1 MRAEDWTMLAA
12 LVAGGMSAA
21 LVAGGFALGAHL
33 RKKEAAE
40 QRKVD
45 AACAEKWARQAR
57 ETSAHAKAQAR
68 AQATEKD
75 LGEDGAATAD
85 TTERD
90 VTPRDASAEK
100 DKRTTETSATASA
113 EAHATTSGTPATA
126 AGELAL
132 AASAVPFVA
141 NETMPSRVSPVP
153 SRASHHA
160 RATQDD
166 SPAETALARR
176 PSGEVAPA
184 PELLDMDE
192 LAHTLLHADDAIAEL
207 KHLVGNIRTK
217 EAHIA
222 DGEGTAPDA
231 VSSYLARSLDEAGLF
246 AADADLPGVTV
257 IRPSRSKTFYLRVDE
272 AQVAWPDMVRVLAI
286 EGALNRAL
294 FAWEHLSAEAEDA
307 EAALDAQALAL
318 KAPEDGQADG
328 TDSSASPADT
338 TDTAIPTEPA
348 ITTDTAIPTEPEAL
362 AGTPDDAGA
371 ALSTGTP
378 TIEDCYR
385 FNQALVSSIAAQV
398 GTDPIPHANMS
409 DVMGEWGVRQSIS
422 AGIETFRLPLR
433 LVASFRVNLM
443 GGDAAIVTK
452 FVPAGA
458 QPASVWS
465 EELGRIVPASHQMRE
480 MEATSYALRCVLLL
494 ASHAFRCSRRLCH
507 VFVAVVLDT
516 PTRHACLL
524 TGDVARRA
532 LRELDLARSF
542 DAVDTCRQ
550 LGLTFKLRDGAL
562 TEVEQG
568 FSLDDERFCPSTRYA
583 TVDLSSRL
591 LPRFEANLLGA
602 TRVSDLAINE
612 NAHRSEVA
620 RELFRELTP
629 STEKNVREILGL
641 TSRDSDPSVVDAG
654 RRTARA
660 LIDGS
665 LSDDDAY
672 GMEDEFVDGDEL
684 TRACQRA
691 SQLLER
697 NRAHEA
703 VGVLTDALAPIDAL
717 DTYTD
722 TDTVVWREFTSY
734 VARTLYNRLLAKP
747 GVTVRLVPDA
757 YFGAQLLM
765 ATALMLDGKTEA
777 ALGFARRAQDLNPL
791 DMSGTLRATR
801 CLEIL
806 GRQDEAARELRHYL
820 AYAFDPQGIGTCY
833 YRLAFMEWH
842 LGNLDV
848 ADACYQKAV
857 VSRASCSGA
866 AMLELQTMRAM
877 TATKGVEPK
886 QVEKVLEEADVPLA
900 PTEKVVG
907 VLVEAAQAATDAEVF
922 PVARS
927 FATLLGALSGD
938 DVMHGVVNSLEREPD
953 R

>member
-57 ETSAHAKAQAR
+57 ETSAHAKARAR

-75 LGEDGAATAD
+75 SGKDGTATAG

-100 DKRTTETSATASA
+100 DKRTAETSAASTASV
-113 EAHATTSGTPATA
+113 EGHATTSGTPATA

-132 AASAVPFVA
+132 AASAAALVADETVP
-141 NETMPSRVSPVP
+141 TRVS
-153 SRASHHA
+153 HHTS
-160 RATQDD
+160 ATQDD

-217 EAHIA
+217 EAHAA

-231 VSSYLARSLDEAGLF
+231 VSSYLARGLDEAGLF
-246 AADADLPGVTV
+246 AADADLPDVTV

-318 KAPEDGQADG
+318 KAPEDEQADD
-328 TDSSASPADT
+328 TDSAAIPAGT
-338 TDTAIPTEPA
+338 ADTAIPAET
-348 ITTDTAIPTEPEAL
+348 EAL
-362 AGTPDDAGA
+362 ASTPDDAGDTPSA
-371 ALSTGTP
+371 GTP

-398 GTDPIPHANMS
+398 GTDPIPHASMS

-433 LVASFRVNLM
+433 LVVNFRVNLM

-480 MEATSYALRCVLLL
+480 MEATNYALRCVLLL

-507 VFVAVVLDT
+507 VSVAVVLDT

-684 TRACQRA
+684 TRSCQRA

-747 GVTVRLVPDA
+747 GVTVRLVPNA

-857 VSRASCSGA
+857 VSQASCSGA

>member
-75 LGEDGAATAD
+75 LGEDGAATAG

-100 DKRTTETSATASA
+100 DKRTAETSAASTASV
-113 EAHATTSGTPATA
+113 EGHATTSGTPATA

-132 AASAVPFVA
+132 AASAAALVADETVP
-141 NETMPSRVSPVP
+141 TRVS
-153 SRASHHA
+153 HHTS
-160 RATQDD
+160 ATQDD

-217 EAHIA
+217 EAHAA

-231 VSSYLARSLDEAGLF
+231 VSSYLARGLDEAGLF
-246 AADADLPGVTV
+246 AADADLPDVTV

-318 KAPEDGQADG
+318 KAPEDEQADD
-328 TDSSASPADT
+328 TDSAAIPAGT
-338 TDTAIPTEPA
+338 ADTAIPAET
-348 ITTDTAIPTEPEAL
+348 EAL
-362 AGTPDDAGA
+362 ASTPDDAGDTPSA
-371 ALSTGTP
+371 GTP

-398 GTDPIPHANMS
+398 GTDPIPHASMS

-433 LVASFRVNLM
+433 LVVNFRVNLM

-480 MEATSYALRCVLLL
+480 MEATNYALRCVLLL

-507 VFVAVVLDT
+507 VSVAVVLDT

-684 TRACQRA
+684 TRSCQRA

-765 ATALMLDGKTEA
+765 ATTLMLDGKTEA

-857 VSRASCSGA
+857 VSQASCSGA

-877 TATKGVEPK
+877 TATKGVDPK
-886 QVEKVLEEADVPLA
+886 QVEEVLEEADVPLA

-938 DVMHGVVNSLEREPD
+938 DVMRGVVNSLEREPD

>member
-57 ETSAHAKAQAR
+57 ETSARAKAQAR

-75 LGEDGAATAD
+75 SGKDG
-85 TTERD
+85 
-90 VTPRDASAEK
+90 
-100 DKRTTETSATASA
+100 
-113 EAHATTSGTPATA
+113 TA
-126 AGELAL
+126 AGGLAL
-132 AASAVPFVA
+132 AASAAPLA
-141 NETMPSRVSPVP
+141 ADETVP
-153 SRASHHA
+153 SRAPHHA
-160 RATQDD
+160 TATQDD
-166 SPAETALARR
+166 SPAETALTRR
-176 PSGEVAPA
+176 PSEEVAPA

-217 EAHIA
+217 EAHAA

-231 VSSYLARSLDEAGLF
+231 VSSYLARGLDEAGLF
-246 AADADLPGVTV
+246 AADADLPDVTV

-272 AQVAWPDMVRVLAI
+272 AQAAWPDMVRILAI
-286 EGALNRAL
+286 EGALNRTL

-328 TDSSASPADT
+328 TDSSASPAD
-338 TDTAIPTEPA
+338 
-348 ITTDTAIPTEPEAL
+348 TTDTAIPTEPEAL

-398 GTDPIPHANMS
+398 GTDPIPHASMS

-433 LVASFRVNLM
+433 LVANFRVNLM

-507 VFVAVVLDT
+507 AFVAVVLDT
-516 PTRHACLL
+516 PTCHACLL
-524 TGDVARRA
+524 TGDVAREA

-542 DAVDTCRQ
+542 DAVAACRQ
-550 LGLTFKLRDGAL
+550 LGLTFKLQDGAL

-612 NAHRSEVA
+612 NARRSEVA

-697 NRAHEA
+697 NRTHEA
-703 VGVLTDALAPIDAL
+703 VVVLTDALAPIDAL

-747 GVTVRLVPDA
+747 GVTARLVPDA

-877 TATKGVEPK
+877 TATKGVDPK
-886 QVEKVLEEADVPLA
+886 QVEEVLEEADVPLA

-938 DVMHGVVNSLEREPD
+938 DVMHGVANSLEREPD

>member
-57 ETSAHAKAQAR
+57 ETSARAKAQAR

-75 LGEDGAATAD
+75 SGKDG
-85 TTERD
+85 
-90 VTPRDASAEK
+90 
-100 DKRTTETSATASA
+100 
-113 EAHATTSGTPATA
+113 TA

-132 AASAVPFVA
+132 AASAAALVADETVP
-141 NETMPSRVSPVP
+141 TRVS
-153 SRASHHA
+153 HHTS
-160 RATQDD
+160 ATQDD

-217 EAHIA
+217 EAHAA

-231 VSSYLARSLDEAGLF
+231 VSSYLARGLDEAGLF
-246 AADADLPGVTV
+246 AADADLPDVTV

-328 TDSSASPADT
+328 TDSAASPADT
-338 TDTAIPTEPA
+338 A
-348 ITTDTAIPTEPEAL
+348 DTAIPTEPEAL
-362 AGTPDDAGA
+362 AGTPDDAGV

-398 GTDPIPHANMS
+398 GTDPIPHASMS

-433 LVASFRVNLM
+433 LVANFRVNLM

-524 TGDVARRA
+524 TGDVVREA

-542 DAVDTCRQ
+542 DAVAACRQ
-550 LGLTFKLRDGAL
+550 LGLTFKLQDGAL

-684 TRACQRA
+684 TRSCQRA

-820 AYAFDPQGIGTCY
+820 VYAFDPQGIGTCY

-857 VSRASCSGA
+857 VSQASCSGA

>member
-1 MRAEDWTMLAA
+1 MRAGDWTMLAA

-75 LGEDGAATAD
+75 LGEDGAATAG

-100 DKRTTETSATASA
+100 DKRTAETSAASTASV
-113 EAHATTSGTPATA
+113 EGHATTSGAPATA
-126 AGELAL
+126 AGELAP
-132 AASAVPFVA
+132 AASAAPLVA
-141 NETMPSRVSPVP
+141 DETVPSRVSPVP
-153 SRASHHA
+153 SRASHHTS
-160 RATQDD
+160 ATQDD

-176 PSGEVAPA
+176 PSEEVALA

-217 EAHIA
+217 EAHVA

-231 VSSYLARSLDEAGLF
+231 VSSYLARGLDEAGLF
-246 AADADLPGVTV
+246 AADADLPDVTV

-294 FAWEHLSAEAEDA
+294 FAWEHLSTEAEDA
-307 EAALDAQALAL
+307 GAALDAQALAL

-328 TDSSASPADT
+328 TGSAASPAD
-338 TDTAIPTEPA
+338 
-348 ITTDTAIPTEPEAL
+348 TTDTAIPTEPEAL
-362 AGTPDDAGA
+362 AGTPDDAGDA
-371 ALSTGTP
+371 PFTGTP

-385 FNQALVSSIAAQV
+385 FNQALISSIAAQV
-398 GTDPIPHANMS
+398 GTDPIPHASMG
-409 DVMGEWGVRQSIS
+409 DIMGEWGVRQSIS

-433 LVASFRVNLM
+433 LVANFRVNLM

-480 MEATSYALRCVLLL
+480 MEATSYALRCILLL

-524 TGDVARRA
+524 TGDVAREA

-542 DAVDTCRQ
+542 DAVAACRQ
-550 LGLTFKLRDGAL
+550 LGLTFKLQDGAL

-697 NRAHEA
+697 KRAHEA

-777 ALGFARRAQDLNPL
+777 ALSFARRAQDLNPL

>member
-33 RKKEAAE
+33 RKKEVAE

-45 AACAEKWARQAR
+45 AACAEKWARQAS
-57 ETSAHAKAQAR
+57 ETSARAKAQAR

-75 LGEDGAATAD
+75 SGKDG
-85 TTERD
+85 
-90 VTPRDASAEK
+90 
-100 DKRTTETSATASA
+100 
-113 EAHATTSGTPATA
+113 TA

-132 AASAVPFVA
+132 AASAAPLA
-141 NETMPSRVSPVP
+141 ADETVP
-153 SRASHHA
+153 SRASHHTS
-160 RATQDD
+160 ATQDD
-166 SPAETALARR
+166 SPAETALTRR
-176 PSGEVAPA
+176 PSEEVAPA

-217 EAHIA
+217 EAHAA
-222 DGEGTAPDA
+222 DGEGAAPDA
-231 VSSYLARSLDEAGLF
+231 VSSYLARGLDEAGLF
-246 AADADLPGVTV
+246 AADADLPDVTV

-272 AQVAWPDMVRVLAI
+272 AQAAWPDMVRVLAI

-307 EAALDAQALAL
+307 EAALDAQTLAL
-318 KAPEDGQADG
+318 EAPEDEQADD
-328 TDSSASPADT
+328 TDSAAIPAGT
-338 TDTAIPTEPA
+338 ADTAIPAET
-348 ITTDTAIPTEPEAL
+348 EAL
-362 AGTPDDAGA
+362 ASTPDDAGDTPSA
-371 ALSTGTP
+371 GTP

-398 GTDPIPHANMS
+398 GTDPIPHASMS

-433 LVASFRVNLM
+433 LVANFRVNLM

-452 FVPAGA
+452 LVPAGA

-507 VFVAVVLDT
+507 AFVAVVLDT

-524 TGDVARRA
+524 TGDVAREA

-542 DAVDTCRQ
+542 DAVATCRQ
-550 LGLTFKLRDGAL
+550 LGLTFKLQDGAL

-697 NRAHEA
+697 NRTHEA
-703 VGVLTDALAPIDAL
+703 VVVLTDALAPIDAL

-747 GVTVRLVPDA
+747 GVTARLVPDA

-820 AYAFDPQGIGTCY
+820 AFAFDPQGIGTCY

-877 TATKGVEPK
+877 TATKGVDPK
-886 QVEKVLEEADVPLA
+886 QVEEVLVEADVPLA

-938 DVMHGVVNSLEREPD
+938 DVMHGVANSLEREPD

>member
-21 LVAGGFALGAHL
+21 LVAGGFALGVHL

-45 AACAEKWARQAR
+45 AACAEKWVRQAR

-75 LGEDGAATAD
+75 LGEDDAATAG

-100 DKRTTETSATASA
+100 DKRAAETSAASTASV
-113 EAHATTSGTPATA
+113 EGHATTSGAPATA
-126 AGELAL
+126 AVELAL
-132 AASAVPFVA
+132 AASAAALVADETVP
-141 NETMPSRVSPVP
+141 TRVSPVP
-153 SRASHHA
+153 TRVSHHTS
-160 RATQDD
+160 ATQDD

-176 PSGEVAPA
+176 PSEEVAPA

-217 EAHIA
+217 EAHAA

-231 VSSYLARSLDEAGLF
+231 VSSYLARGLDEAGLF
-246 AADADLPGVTV
+246 AADADLPDVTV

-294 FAWEHLSAEAEDA
+294 FAWEHLSTEAEDA
-307 EAALDAQALAL
+307 GAALDAQALAL

-328 TDSSASPADT
+328 TGSAASPAD
-338 TDTAIPTEPA
+338 
-348 ITTDTAIPTEPEAL
+348 TTDTAIPTEPEAL
-362 AGTPDDAGA
+362 AGTPDDAGDA
-371 ALSTGTP
+371 PFTGTP

-385 FNQALVSSIAAQV
+385 FNQALISSIAAQV
-398 GTDPIPHANMS
+398 GTDPIPHASMG
-409 DVMGEWGVRQSIS
+409 DIMGEWGVRQSIS

-433 LVASFRVNLM
+433 LVANFRVNLM

-480 MEATSYALRCVLLL
+480 MEATSYALRCILLL

-524 TGDVARRA
+524 TGDVAREA

-542 DAVDTCRQ
+542 DAVAACRQ
-550 LGLTFKLRDGAL
+550 LGLTFKLQDGAL

-777 ALGFARRAQDLNPL
+777 ALSFARRAQDLNPL

>member
-75 LGEDGAATAD
+75 LGEDGAATAG

-100 DKRTTETSATASA
+100 DKRTAETSAASTASV
-113 EAHATTSGTPATA
+113 EGHATTSGAPATA
-126 AGELAL
+126 AVELAL
-132 AASAVPFVA
+132 AASAAALVA
-141 NETMPSRVSPVP
+141 DETMPTRVS
-153 SRASHHA
+153 HHTS
-160 RATQDD
+160 ATQDD

-217 EAHIA
+217 EAHAA

-231 VSSYLARSLDEAGLF
+231 VSSYLARGLDEAGLF
-246 AADADLPGVTV
+246 AADADLPDVTV

-338 TDTAIPTEPA
+338 ADTA

-362 AGTPDDAGA
+362 AGTPDDAGV

-398 GTDPIPHANMS
+398 GTDPIPHASMS

-433 LVASFRVNLM
+433 LVANFRVNLM

-524 TGDVARRA
+524 TGDVVREA

-542 DAVDTCRQ
+542 DAVAACRQ
-550 LGLTFKLRDGAL
+550 LGLTFKLQDGAL

-568 FSLDDERFCPSTRYA
+568 FSLDDERFCPSTRFA

-697 NRAHEA
+697 NSAHEA

-734 VARTLYNRLLAKP
+734 VARTLFNRLLAKP
-747 GVTVRLVPDA
+747 GVTVRLVPNA

-857 VSRASCSGA
+857 VSQASCSGA

-938 DVMHGVVNSLEREPD
+938 DVMRGVVNSLEREPD

>member
-57 ETSAHAKAQAR
+57 ETSARAKAQAR

-75 LGEDGAATAD
+75 SGKDG
-85 TTERD
+85 
-90 VTPRDASAEK
+90 
-100 DKRTTETSATASA
+100 
-113 EAHATTSGTPATA
+113 TA

-132 AASAVPFVA
+132 AASAAPFVA
-141 NETMPSRVSPVP
+141 NETMPSRVS
-153 SRASHHA
+153 HHTS
-160 RATQDD
+160 ATQDD

-192 LAHTLLHADDAIAEL
+192 LAHTLLHAADAIAEL

-217 EAHIA
+217 EAHA
-222 DGEGTAPDA
+222 TDGEGTAADA
-231 VSSYLARSLDEAGLF
+231 VSSYLARGLDEAGLF
-246 AADADLPGVTV
+246 AADADLPDVTV

-286 EGALNRAL
+286 EGALNRTL

-307 EAALDAQALAL
+307 EATLDAQALAL
-318 KAPEDGQADG
+318 KAPEDEQADD
-328 TDSSASPADT
+328 TDSAAIPAGT
-338 TDTAIPTEPA
+338 ADTAIPAET
-348 ITTDTAIPTEPEAL
+348 EAL
-362 AGTPDDAGA
+362 ASTPDDAGDTPSA
-371 ALSTGTP
+371 GTP

-398 GTDPIPHANMS
+398 GTDPIPHASMS

-433 LVASFRVNLM
+433 LVVNFRVNLM

-507 VFVAVVLDT
+507 VSVAVVLDT

-684 TRACQRA
+684 TRSCQRA

-820 AYAFDPQGIGTCY
+820 VYAFDPQGIGTCY

-877 TATKGVEPK
+877 TVTKGVEPK

>member
-1 MRAEDWTMLAA
+1 MRAEDWMMLAA

-75 LGEDGAATAD
+75 SGEDGAATAG

-100 DKRTTETSATASA
+100 DKRTAETSAASTASV
-113 EAHATTSGTPATA
+113 EGHATTSGAPATA
-126 AGELAL
+126 AVELAL
-132 AASAVPFVA
+132 AASAAALVA
-141 NETMPSRVSPVP
+141 DETMPTRVS
-153 SRASHHA
+153 HHTS
-160 RATQDD
+160 ATQDD

-217 EAHIA
+217 EAHAA

-231 VSSYLARSLDEAGLF
+231 VSSYLARGLDEAGLF
-246 AADADLPGVTV
+246 AADADLPDVTV

-338 TDTAIPTEPA
+338 ADTA

-362 AGTPDDAGA
+362 AGTPDDAGV

-398 GTDPIPHANMS
+398 GTDPIPHASMS

-433 LVASFRVNLM
+433 LVANFRVNLM

-524 TGDVARRA
+524 TGDVVREA

-542 DAVDTCRQ
+542 DAVAACRQ
-550 LGLTFKLRDGAL
+550 LGLTFKLQDGAL

-568 FSLDDERFCPSTRYA
+568 FSLDDERFCPSTRFA

-697 NRAHEA
+697 NSAHEA

-734 VARTLYNRLLAKP
+734 VARTLFNRLLAKP
-747 GVTVRLVPDA
+747 GVTVRLVPNA

-857 VSRASCSGA
+857 VSQASCSGA

-886 QVEKVLEEADVPLA
+886 QVEKVLEEADMPLA

-938 DVMHGVVNSLEREPD
+938 DVMRGVVNSLEREPD

>member
-57 ETSAHAKAQAR
+57 ETSAHAKARAR

-75 LGEDGAATAD
+75 LGEDGAATAG

-100 DKRTTETSATASA
+100 DKRAAETSAASTASV
-113 EAHATTSGTPATA
+113 EGHATTSGAPATA
-126 AGELAL
+126 AVELAL
-132 AASAVPFVA
+132 AASAAALVADETVP
-141 NETMPSRVSPVP
+141 TRVSRHT
-153 SRASHHA
+153 S
-160 RATQDD
+160 ATQDD

-184 PELLDMDE
+184 PKLLDMDE

-217 EAHIA
+217 EAHAA

-231 VSSYLARSLDEAGLF
+231 VSSYLARGLDEAGLF
-246 AADADLPGVTV
+246 AADADLPDVTV

-286 EGALNRAL
+286 EGALNRTL
-294 FAWEHLSAEAEDA
+294 FAWEHLSAEAENA

-318 KAPEDGQADG
+318 KAPQDGQADG
-328 TDSSASPADT
+328 TDSATSPVGTA
-338 TDTAIPTEPA
+338 DTAIPAET
-348 ITTDTAIPTEPEAL
+348 EAL

-398 GTDPIPHANMS
+398 GTDPIPHASMS

-507 VFVAVVLDT
+507 VSVAVVLDT

-777 ALGFARRAQDLNPL
+777 ALSFARRAQDLNPL

>member
-57 ETSAHAKAQAR
+57 ETSAHAKARAR

-75 LGEDGAATAD
+75 LDEDGAATAG

-100 DKRTTETSATASA
+100 DKRTAETSAASTASV
-113 EAHATTSGTPATA
+113 EGHATTSSAPATA
-126 AGELAL
+126 AVELAL
-132 AASAVPFVA
+132 AASAAALVADETVP
-141 NETMPSRVSPVP
+141 TRVS
-153 SRASHHA
+153 HHTS
-160 RATQDD
+160 ATQDD

-207 KHLVGNIRTK
+207 KHLVSNIRTK
-217 EAHIA
+217 EAHAA

-231 VSSYLARSLDEAGLF
+231 VSSYLARGLDEAGLF
-246 AADADLPGVTV
+246 AADADLPDVTV

-338 TDTAIPTEPA
+338 TDTAIPTEP
-348 ITTDTAIPTEPEAL
+348 EAL

-378 TIEDCYR
+378 TIEDCHR

-398 GTDPIPHANMS
+398 GTDPIPHASMS

-524 TGDVARRA
+524 TGDVAREA

-542 DAVDTCRQ
+542 DAVAACRQ
-550 LGLTFKLRDGAL
+550 LGLTFKLQDGAL

-691 SQLLER
+691 SQLLEH

-877 TATKGVEPK
+877 TATKGMEPK
-886 QVEKVLEEADVPLA
+886 QVEEVLEEADVPLA

>member
-57 ETSAHAKAQAR
+57 ETSARAKAQAR

-75 LGEDGAATAD
+75 SGKDG
-85 TTERD
+85 
-90 VTPRDASAEK
+90 
-100 DKRTTETSATASA
+100 
-113 EAHATTSGTPATA
+113 TA
-126 AGELAL
+126 AGGLAL
-132 AASAVPFVA
+132 AASAAPLA
-141 NETMPSRVSPVP
+141 ADETVP
-153 SRASHHA
+153 SRAPHHA
-160 RATQDD
+160 TATQDD
-166 SPAETALARR
+166 SPAETALTRR
-176 PSGEVAPA
+176 PSEEVAPA

-217 EAHIA
+217 EAHAA
-222 DGEGTAPDA
+222 DGEGAAPDA
-231 VSSYLARSLDEAGLF
+231 VSSYLARGLDEAGLF
-246 AADADLPGVTV
+246 AADADLPDVTV

-272 AQVAWPDMVRVLAI
+272 AQAAWPDMVRVLAI

-318 KAPEDGQADG
+318 EAPEDEQADD
-328 TDSSASPADT
+328 TDSAAIPAGT
-338 TDTAIPTEPA
+338 ADTAIPAET
-348 ITTDTAIPTEPEAL
+348 EAL
-362 AGTPDDAGA
+362 ASTPDDAGD

-398 GTDPIPHANMS
+398 GTDPIPHASMS

-433 LVASFRVNLM
+433 LVANFRVNLM

-452 FVPAGA
+452 LVPAGA

-516 PTRHACLL
+516 PTRHACLF
-524 TGDVARRA
+524 TGDVVREA

-612 NAHRSEVA
+612 NARRSEVA

-697 NRAHEA
+697 NRTHEA
-703 VGVLTDALAPIDAL
+703 VVVLTDALAPIDAL

-747 GVTVRLVPDA
+747 GVTARLVPDA

-820 AYAFDPQGIGTCY
+820 AFAFDPQGIGTCY

-877 TATKGVEPK
+877 TATKGVDPK
-886 QVEKVLEEADVPLA
+886 QVEEVLEEADVPLA

-938 DVMHGVVNSLEREPD
+938 DVMHGVANSLEREPD

>member
-75 LGEDGAATAD
+75 SGEDGAATAG

-100 DKRTTETSATASA
+100 DKRAAETSAASTASV
-113 EAHATTSGTPATA
+113 EGHATTSGAPATA
-126 AGELAL
+126 AVELAL
-132 AASAVPFVA
+132 AASAAALVADETVP
-141 NETMPSRVSPVP
+141 TRVS
-153 SRASHHA
+153 HHTS
-160 RATQDD
+160 ATQDD

-217 EAHIA
+217 EAHAA

-231 VSSYLARSLDEAGLF
+231 VSSYLARGLDEAGLF
-246 AADADLPGVTV
+246 AADADLPDVTV

-338 TDTAIPTEPA
+338 ADTA

-362 AGTPDDAGA
+362 AGTPDDAGV

-398 GTDPIPHANMS
+398 GTDPIPHASMS

-433 LVASFRVNLM
+433 LVANFRVNLM

-524 TGDVARRA
+524 TGDVVREA

-542 DAVDTCRQ
+542 DAVAACRQ
-550 LGLTFKLRDGAL
+550 LGLTFKLQDGAL

-697 NRAHEA
+697 NSAHEA

-734 VARTLYNRLLAKP
+734 VARTLFNRLLAKP
-747 GVTVRLVPDA
+747 GVTVRLVPNA

-857 VSRASCSGA
+857 VSQASCSGA

-886 QVEKVLEEADVPLA
+886 QVEEVLEEADVPLA

>member
-57 ETSAHAKAQAR
+57 ETSARAKAQAR

-75 LGEDGAATAD
+75 SGKDG
-85 TTERD
+85 
-90 VTPRDASAEK
+90 
-100 DKRTTETSATASA
+100 
-113 EAHATTSGTPATA
+113 TA
-126 AGELAL
+126 AVELAL
-132 AASAVPFVA
+132 AASAAALVADETVP
-141 NETMPSRVSPVP
+141 TRVS
-153 SRASHHA
+153 HHTS
-160 RATQDD
+160 ATQDD

-217 EAHIA
+217 EAHAA

-231 VSSYLARSLDEAGLF
+231 VSSYLARGLDEAGLF
-246 AADADLPGVTV
+246 AADADLPDVTV

-338 TDTAIPTEPA
+338 TDAAIPTE
-348 ITTDTAIPTEPEAL
+348 TEAL

-398 GTDPIPHANMS
+398 GTDPIPHASMS

-433 LVASFRVNLM
+433 LVANFRVNLM

-516 PTRHACLL
+516 PTRHACLF
-524 TGDVARRA
+524 TGDVVREA

-542 DAVDTCRQ
+542 DAVAACRQ
-550 LGLTFKLRDGAL
+550 LGLTFKLQDGAL

-612 NAHRSEVA
+612 NARRSEVA

-697 NRAHEA
+697 NRTHEA
-703 VGVLTDALAPIDAL
+703 VVVLTDALAPIDAL

-747 GVTVRLVPDA
+747 GVTARLVPDA

-820 AYAFDPQGIGTCY
+820 AFAFDPQGIGTCY

-877 TATKGVEPK
+877 TATKGVDPK
-886 QVEKVLEEADVPLA
+886 QVEEVLEEADVPLA

-938 DVMHGVVNSLEREPD
+938 DVMHGVANSLEREPD

>member
-57 ETSAHAKAQAR
+57 ETSAHAEAQAR

-75 LGEDGAATAD
+75 LGEDGAATAG

-100 DKRTTETSATASA
+100 DKRTAETSAASTASV
-113 EAHATTSGTPATA
+113 EGHATTSGAPATA
-126 AGELAL
+126 AVELAL
-132 AASAVPFVA
+132 AASAAALVA
-141 NETMPSRVSPVP
+141 DETMPTRVS
-153 SRASHHA
+153 HHTS
-160 RATQDD
+160 ATQDD

-217 EAHIA
+217 EAHAA

-231 VSSYLARSLDEAGLF
+231 VSSYLARGLDEAGLF
-246 AADADLPGVTV
+246 AADADLPDVTV

-338 TDTAIPTEPA
+338 A
-348 ITTDTAIPTEPEAL
+348 DTAIPTEPEAL

-398 GTDPIPHANMS
+398 GTDPIPHASMS

-433 LVASFRVNLM
+433 LVANFRVNLM

-507 VFVAVVLDT
+507 VFVAVVLDM

-524 TGDVARRA
+524 TGDVVREA

-542 DAVDTCRQ
+542 DAVAACRQ
-550 LGLTFKLRDGAL
+550 LGLTFKLQDGAL

-612 NAHRSEVA
+612 NARRSEVA
-620 RELFRELTP
+620 RELFRELTS

-684 TRACQRA
+684 NRACQRA

-697 NRAHEA
+697 NSAHEA

-734 VARTLYNRLLAKP
+734 VARTLFNRLLAKP
-747 GVTVRLVPDA
+747 GVTVRLVPNA

-777 ALGFARRAQDLNPL
+777 ALGFARRAQDLSPL

-857 VSRASCSGA
+857 VSQASCSGA

-877 TATKGVEPK
+877 TATKGVDPK
-886 QVEKVLEEADVPLA
+886 QVEEVLEEADVPLA

-938 DVMHGVVNSLEREPD
+938 DVMRGVVNSLEREPD

>member
-57 ETSAHAKAQAR
+57 ETSVRGKAQAR

-75 LGEDGAATAD
+75 SGKDGTATAG
-85 TTERD
+85 TAGRD
-90 VTPRDASAEK
+90 ATPRDASAE
-100 DKRTTETSATASA
+100 RGGRAAETGATATASA
-113 EAHATTSGTPATA
+113 ESHATANGAPATA

-132 AASAVPFVA
+132 AASTAPFVA
-141 NETMPSRVSPVP
+141 NETMPSRVS
-153 SRASHHA
+153 HHTS
-160 RATQDD
+160 ATQDD

-192 LAHTLLHADDAIAEL
+192 LAHTLLHAADAIAEL

-217 EAHIA
+217 EAHA
-222 DGEGTAPDA
+222 TDGEGTAADA
-231 VSSYLARSLDEAGLF
+231 VSSYLARGLDEAGLF
-246 AADADLPGVTV
+246 AADADLPDVTV

-286 EGALNRAL
+286 EGALNRTL

-318 KAPEDGQADG
+318 KAPEDEQADD
-328 TDSSASPADT
+328 TDSAAIPAGT
-338 TDTAIPTEPA
+338 ADTAIPAET
-348 ITTDTAIPTEPEAL
+348 EAL
-362 AGTPDDAGA
+362 AGTPVDAGD

-398 GTDPIPHANMS
+398 GTDPIPHASMS

-433 LVASFRVNLM
+433 LVANFRVNLM

-452 FVPAGA
+452 LVPAGA

-507 VFVAVVLDT
+507 AFVAVVLDT

-524 TGDVARRA
+524 TGDVAREA

-542 DAVDTCRQ
+542 DAVATCRQ
-550 LGLTFKLRDGAL
+550 LGLTFKLQDGAL

-691 SQLLER
+691 SQLLES
-697 NRAHEA
+697 NRTHEA
-703 VGVLTDALAPIDAL
+703 VVVLTDALAPIDAL

-747 GVTVRLVPDA
+747 GVTARLVPDA

-806 GRQDEAARELRHYL
+806 GRQDEAARELHHYL
-820 AYAFDPQGIGTCY
+820 AFAFDPQGIGTCY
-833 YRLAFMEWH
+833 YRLAFMEWQ

-877 TATKGVEPK
+877 TATKGVDPK
-886 QVEKVLEEADVPLA
+886 QVEEVLEEADVPLA

-938 DVMHGVVNSLEREPD
+938 DVMHGVANSLEREPD

>member
-57 ETSAHAKAQAR
+57 ETSARAKAQAR

-75 LGEDGAATAD
+75 SGKDG
-85 TTERD
+85 
-90 VTPRDASAEK
+90 
-100 DKRTTETSATASA
+100 
-113 EAHATTSGTPATA
+113 TA

-132 AASAVPFVA
+132 AASAAPFVA
-141 NETMPSRVSPVP
+141 NETMPSRVS
-153 SRASHHA
+153 HHTS
-160 RATQDD
+160 ATQDD
-166 SPAETALARR
+166 SPAETALTRR

-217 EAHIA
+217 EAHA
-222 DGEGTAPDA
+222 TDGEGTAADA
-231 VSSYLARSLDEAGLF
+231 VSSYLVRGLDEAGLF
-246 AADADLPGVTV
+246 AADADLPDVTV

-286 EGALNRAL
+286 EGALNRTL

-318 KAPEDGQADG
+318 KAPEDEQADD
-328 TDSSASPADT
+328 TDSAAIPAGT
-338 TDTAIPTEPA
+338 ADTAIPA
-348 ITTDTAIPTEPEAL
+348 EPEAL
-362 AGTPDDAGA
+362 AGTPDDAGDA
-371 ALSTGTP
+371 PFTGTP

-385 FNQALVSSIAAQV
+385 FNQALISSIAAQV
-398 GTDPIPHANMS
+398 GTDPIPHASMG
-409 DVMGEWGVRQSIS
+409 DIMGEWGVRQSIS

-433 LVASFRVNLM
+433 LVANFRVNLM

-507 VFVAVVLDT
+507 VSVAVVLDT

-612 NAHRSEVA
+612 NARRSEVA

-938 DVMHGVVNSLEREPD
+938 DVMRGVVNSLEREPD

>member
-57 ETSAHAKAQAR
+57 ETSAHAKARAR

-75 LGEDGAATAD
+75 LDEDGAATAG

-100 DKRTTETSATASA
+100 DKRTAETSAASTASV
-113 EAHATTSGTPATA
+113 EGHATTSGAPATA
-126 AGELAL
+126 AVELAL
-132 AASAVPFVA
+132 AASAAALVA
-141 NETMPSRVSPVP
+141 DKTMPTRVS
-153 SRASHHA
+153 HHTS
-160 RATQDD
+160 ATQDD

-217 EAHIA
+217 EAHAA

-246 AADADLPGVTV
+246 AADADLLDVTV

-328 TDSSASPADT
+328 TDSAASPADT
-338 TDTAIPTEPA
+338 A
-348 ITTDTAIPTEPEAL
+348 DTAIPTEPEAL
-362 AGTPDDAGA
+362 AGTPDDAGV
-371 ALSTGTP
+371 ALSTDTP

-398 GTDPIPHANMS
+398 GTDPIPHASMG
-409 DVMGEWGVRQSIS
+409 DIMGEWGVRQSIS

-433 LVASFRVNLM
+433 LVANFRVNLM

-480 MEATSYALRCVLLL
+480 MEATSYALRCILLL

-524 TGDVARRA
+524 TGDVAREA

-542 DAVDTCRQ
+542 DAVAACRQ
-550 LGLTFKLRDGAL
+550 LGLTFKLQDGAL

-697 NRAHEA
+697 NRAREA

-886 QVEKVLEEADVPLA
+886 QVEEVLEEADVPLA

-907 VLVEAAQAATDAEVF
+907 VLVEAVQAATDAEVF

>member
-57 ETSAHAKAQAR
+57 ETSARAKAQAR

-75 LGEDGAATAD
+75 SGKDG
-85 TTERD
+85 
-90 VTPRDASAEK
+90 
-100 DKRTTETSATASA
+100 
-113 EAHATTSGTPATA
+113 TA
-126 AGELAL
+126 AGGLAL
-132 AASAVPFVA
+132 AASAAPLA
-141 NETMPSRVSPVP
+141 ADETVP
-153 SRASHHA
+153 SRAPHHTS
-160 RATQDD
+160 ATQDD

-217 EAHIA
+217 EAHAA

-231 VSSYLARSLDEAGLF
+231 VSSYLARGLDEAGLF
-246 AADADLPGVTV
+246 AADADLPDVTV

-318 KAPEDGQADG
+318 KAPEDEQADG
-328 TDSSASPADT
+328 TDSAAIPAGT
-338 TDTAIPTEPA
+338 ADTAIPAET
-348 ITTDTAIPTEPEAL
+348 EAL
-362 AGTPDDAGA
+362 AGTPDDAGDA
-371 ALSTGTP
+371 TFTGTP

-385 FNQALVSSIAAQV
+385 FNQALISSIAAQV
-398 GTDPIPHANMS
+398 GTDPIPHASMG
-409 DVMGEWGVRQSIS
+409 DIMGEWGVRQSIS

-433 LVASFRVNLM
+433 LVANFRVNLM

-465 EELGRIVPASHQMRE
+465 EELGRIVPTSHQMRE
-480 MEATSYALRCVLLL
+480 MEATSYALRCILLL

-524 TGDVARRA
+524 TGDVAREA

-542 DAVDTCRQ
+542 DAVAACRQ
-550 LGLTFKLRDGAL
+550 LGLTFKLQDGAL

-684 TRACQRA
+684 TRSCQRA

-697 NRAHEA
+697 TRAHEA

>member
-33 RKKEAAE
+33 RKKEVAE

-45 AACAEKWARQAR
+45 AACAEKCARQAS
-57 ETSAHAKAQAR
+57 ETSARAKAQAR

-75 LGEDGAATAD
+75 SGKDGTAAAGTA
-85 TTERD
+85 ERD
-90 VTPRDASAEK
+90 ATPRDASAEK
-100 DKRTTETSATASA
+100 GGRAAETSATASA

-132 AASAVPFVA
+132 AASAAPFVA
-141 NETMPSRVSPVP
+141 NETMPSRVS
-153 SRASHHA
+153 HHTS
-160 RATQDD
+160 ATQDD

-217 EAHIA
+217 EAHA
-222 DGEGTAPDA
+222 TDGEGTAADA
-231 VSSYLARSLDEAGLF
+231 VSSYLARGLDEAGLF
-246 AADADLPGVTV
+246 AADADLPDVTV

-286 EGALNRAL
+286 EGALNRTL

-318 KAPEDGQADG
+318 KAPEDEQADD
-328 TDSSASPADT
+328 TDSAAIPAGT
-338 TDTAIPTEPA
+338 ADTAIPAET
-348 ITTDTAIPTEPEAL
+348 EAL
-362 AGTPDDAGA
+362 ASTPDDAGDTPSA
-371 ALSTGTP
+371 GTP

-398 GTDPIPHANMS
+398 GTDPIPHASMS

-433 LVASFRVNLM
+433 LVVNFRVNLM

-458 QPASVWS
+458 QPAS

-507 VFVAVVLDT
+507 VSVAVVLDT

-684 TRACQRA
+684 TRSCQRA

-820 AYAFDPQGIGTCY
+820 VYAFDPQGIGTCY

-857 VSRASCSGA
+857 VSQASCSGA

>member
-57 ETSAHAKAQAR
+57 ETSARAKAQAR

-75 LGEDGAATAD
+75 SGKDG
-85 TTERD
+85 
-90 VTPRDASAEK
+90 
-100 DKRTTETSATASA
+100 
-113 EAHATTSGTPATA
+113 TA
-126 AGELAL
+126 AVELAL
-132 AASAVPFVA
+132 AASAAALVADETVP
-141 NETMPSRVSPVP
+141 TRVS
-153 SRASHHA
+153 HHTS
-160 RATQDD
+160 ATQDD

-217 EAHIA
+217 EAHAA
-222 DGEGTAPDA
+222 DGEGAAPDA
-231 VSSYLARSLDEAGLF
+231 VSSYLARGLDEAGLF

-318 KAPEDGQADG
+318 EAPEDEQADD
-328 TDSSASPADT
+328 TDSAAIPAGT
-338 TDTAIPTEPA
+338 ADTAIPAET
-348 ITTDTAIPTEPEAL
+348 EAL
-362 AGTPDDAGA
+362 ASTPDDAGD

-398 GTDPIPHANMS
+398 GTDPIPHASMS

-433 LVASFRVNLM
+433 LVANFRVNLM

-452 FVPAGA
+452 LVPAGA

-516 PTRHACLL
+516 PTRHACLF
-524 TGDVARRA
+524 TGDVVREA

-542 DAVDTCRQ
+542 DAVAACRQ
-550 LGLTFKLRDGAL
+550 LGLTFKLQDGAL

-612 NAHRSEVA
+612 NARRSEVA

-697 NRAHEA
+697 NRTHEA
-703 VGVLTDALAPIDAL
+703 VVVLTDALAPIDAL

-747 GVTVRLVPDA
+747 GVTARLVPDA

-820 AYAFDPQGIGTCY
+820 AFAFDPQGIGTCY

-877 TATKGVEPK
+877 TATKGVDPK
-886 QVEKVLEEADVPLA
+886 QVEEVLEEADVPLA

-938 DVMHGVVNSLEREPD
+938 DVMHGVANSLEREPD

>member
-1 MRAEDWTMLAA
+1 MRAEDWMMLAA

-75 LGEDGAATAD
+75 SGEDGAATAG

-100 DKRTTETSATASA
+100 DKRTAETSAASTASV
-113 EAHATTSGTPATA
+113 EGHATTSGAPATA
-126 AGELAL
+126 AVELAL
-132 AASAVPFVA
+132 AASAAALVA
-141 NETMPSRVSPVP
+141 DETVP

-217 EAHIA
+217 EAHAA

-231 VSSYLARSLDEAGLF
+231 VSSYLARGLDEAGLF
-246 AADADLPGVTV
+246 AADADLPDVTV

-338 TDTAIPTEPA
+338 ADTA

-362 AGTPDDAGA
+362 AGTPDDAGV

-398 GTDPIPHANMS
+398 GTDPIPHASMS

-433 LVASFRVNLM
+433 LVANFRVNLM

-524 TGDVARRA
+524 TGDVVREA

-542 DAVDTCRQ
+542 DAVAACRQ
-550 LGLTFKLRDGAL
+550 LGLTFKLQDGAL

-568 FSLDDERFCPSTRYA
+568 FSLDDERFCPSTRFA

-697 NRAHEA
+697 NSAHEA

-734 VARTLYNRLLAKP
+734 VARTLFNRLLAKP
-747 GVTVRLVPDA
+747 GVTVRLVPNA

-857 VSRASCSGA
+857 VSQASCSGA

-938 DVMHGVVNSLEREPD
+938 DVMRGVVNSLEREPD

>member
-57 ETSAHAKAQAR
+57 ETSAHAKARAR

-75 LGEDGAATAD
+75 LGEDGAATAG

-100 DKRTTETSATASA
+100 DKRTAETSAASTASV
-113 EAHATTSGTPATA
+113 EGHATTSSAPATA
-126 AGELAL
+126 AVELAL
-132 AASAVPFVA
+132 AASAAALVADETVP
-141 NETMPSRVSPVP
+141 TRVS
-153 SRASHHA
+153 HHTS
-160 RATQDD
+160 ATQDD

-217 EAHIA
+217 EAHAA

-231 VSSYLARSLDEAGLF
+231 VSSYLARGLDEAGLF
-246 AADADLPGVTV
+246 AADADLPDVTV

-328 TDSSASPADT
+328 TDSAASPADT
-338 TDTAIPTEPA
+338 A
-348 ITTDTAIPTEPEAL
+348 DTAIPTEPEAL
-362 AGTPDDAGA
+362 AGTPDDAGV

-398 GTDPIPHANMS
+398 GTDPIPHASMS

-433 LVASFRVNLM
+433 LVANFRVNLM

-524 TGDVARRA
+524 TGDVVREA

-542 DAVDTCRQ
+542 DAVAACRQ
-550 LGLTFKLRDGAL
+550 LGLTFKLQDGAL

-697 NRAHEA
+697 NRTHEA
-703 VGVLTDALAPIDAL
+703 VVVLTDALAPIDAL

-747 GVTVRLVPDA
+747 GVTARLVPDA

>member
-57 ETSAHAKAQAR
+57 ETSARAKAQAR

-75 LGEDGAATAD
+75 SGKDG
-85 TTERD
+85 
-90 VTPRDASAEK
+90 
-100 DKRTTETSATASA
+100 
-113 EAHATTSGTPATA
+113 TA

-132 AASAVPFVA
+132 AASAAPFVA
-141 NETMPSRVSPVP
+141 NETMPSRVS
-153 SRASHHA
+153 HHTS
-160 RATQDD
+160 ATQDD

-192 LAHTLLHADDAIAEL
+192 LAHTLLHAADAIAEL

-217 EAHIA
+217 EAHA
-222 DGEGTAPDA
+222 TDGEGTAADA
-231 VSSYLARSLDEAGLF
+231 VSSYLARGLDEAGLF
-246 AADADLPGVTV
+246 AADADLPDVTV

-286 EGALNRAL
+286 EGALNRTL

-318 KAPEDGQADG
+318 KAPEDEQADD
-328 TDSSASPADT
+328 TDSAAIPAGT
-338 TDTAIPTEPA
+338 ADTAIPAET
-348 ITTDTAIPTEPEAL
+348 EAL
-362 AGTPDDAGA
+362 ASTPDDAGDTPSA
-371 ALSTGTP
+371 GTP

-398 GTDPIPHANMS
+398 GTDPIPHASMS

-433 LVASFRVNLM
+433 LVVNFRVNLM

-507 VFVAVVLDT
+507 VSVAVVLDT

-684 TRACQRA
+684 TRSCQRA

-820 AYAFDPQGIGTCY
+820 VYAFDPQGIGTCY

-877 TATKGVEPK
+877 TVTKGVEPK

>member
-57 ETSAHAKAQAR
+57 ETSAHAKARAR

-75 LGEDGAATAD
+75 SGKDG
-85 TTERD
+85 
-90 VTPRDASAEK
+90 
-100 DKRTTETSATASA
+100 
-113 EAHATTSGTPATA
+113 TA
-126 AGELAL
+126 AGGLAL
-132 AASAVPFVA
+132 AASAAPLA
-141 NETMPSRVSPVP
+141 ADETVP
-153 SRASHHA
+153 SRAPHHA
-160 RATQDD
+160 TATQDD

-217 EAHIA
+217 EAHAA

-231 VSSYLARSLDEAGLF
+231 VSSYLARGLDEAGLF
-246 AADADLPGVTV
+246 AADADLPDVTV

-338 TDTAIPTEPA
+338 TDTAIPTE
-348 ITTDTAIPTEPEAL
+348 TEAL

-398 GTDPIPHANMS
+398 GTDPIPHASMS

-433 LVASFRVNLM
+433 LVANFRVNLM

-452 FVPAGA
+452 LVPAGA

-507 VFVAVVLDT
+507 AFVAVVLDT

-524 TGDVARRA
+524 TGDVAREA

-542 DAVDTCRQ
+542 DAVATCRQ
-550 LGLTFKLRDGAL
+550 LGLTFKLQDGAL

-697 NRAHEA
+697 NRTHEA
-703 VGVLTDALAPIDAL
+703 VVVLTDALAPIDAL

-747 GVTVRLVPDA
+747 GVTARLVPDA

>member
-57 ETSAHAKAQAR
+57 ETSARAKAQAR

-75 LGEDGAATAD
+75 SGKDGTAAAGTA
-85 TTERD
+85 ERD
-90 VTPRDASAEK
+90 ATPRDASAEK
-100 DKRTTETSATASA
+100 GGRAAETSAAATASA
-113 EAHATTSGTPATA
+113 ESRATASGAPATA
-126 AGELAL
+126 AGELAP
-132 AASAVPFVA
+132 AASAAPLVA
-141 NETMPSRVSPVP
+141 DETVPSRVS
-153 SRASHHA
+153 HHTS
-160 RATQDD
+160 ATQDD

-217 EAHIA
+217 EAHAA

-246 AADADLPGVTV
+246 ATDADLPGVTV

-272 AQVAWPDMVRVLAI
+272 AQVAWPDMVRILAI
-286 EGALNRAL
+286 EGALNRTL

-318 KAPEDGQADG
+318 KAPEDEQADD
-328 TDSSASPADT
+328 TDSAASPADT
-338 TDTAIPTEPA
+338 TDTAIPAET
-348 ITTDTAIPTEPEAL
+348 EAL
-362 AGTPDDAGA
+362 AGTPDDAGDA
-371 ALSTGTP
+371 PFTGTP

-385 FNQALVSSIAAQV
+385 FNQALISSIAAQV
-398 GTDPIPHANMS
+398 GTDPIPHASMG
-409 DVMGEWGVRQSIS
+409 DIMGEWGVRQSIS

-433 LVASFRVNLM
+433 LVANFRVNLM

-465 EELGRIVPASHQMRE
+465 EELGRIVPTSHQMRE
-480 MEATSYALRCVLLL
+480 MEATSYALRCILLL

-524 TGDVARRA
+524 TGDVAREA

-542 DAVDTCRQ
+542 DAVAACRQ
-550 LGLTFKLRDGAL
+550 LGLTFKLQDGAL

-697 NRAHEA
+697 IRAHEA

-907 VLVEAAQAATDAEVF
+907 VLVEAVQAATDAEVF

>member
-75 LGEDGAATAD
+75 LGEDGAATAG

-100 DKRTTETSATASA
+100 DKRTAETSAASTASV
-113 EAHATTSGTPATA
+113 EGHATTSGTPATA

-132 AASAVPFVA
+132 AASAAALVADETVP
-141 NETMPSRVSPVP
+141 TRVS
-153 SRASHHA
+153 HHTS
-160 RATQDD
+160 ATQDD

-217 EAHIA
+217 EAHAA

-231 VSSYLARSLDEAGLF
+231 VSSYLARGLDEAGLF
-246 AADADLPGVTV
+246 AADADLPDVTV

-318 KAPEDGQADG
+318 KAPEDEQADD
-328 TDSSASPADT
+328 TDSAAIPAGT
-338 TDTAIPTEPA
+338 ADTAIPAET
-348 ITTDTAIPTEPEAL
+348 EAL
-362 AGTPDDAGA
+362 ASTPDDAGDTPSA
-371 ALSTGTP
+371 GTP

-398 GTDPIPHANMS
+398 GTDPIPHASMS

-433 LVASFRVNLM
+433 LVVNFRVNLM

-480 MEATSYALRCVLLL
+480 MEATNYALRCVLLL

-507 VFVAVVLDT
+507 VSVAVVLDT

-684 TRACQRA
+684 TRSCQRA

-765 ATALMLDGKTEA
+765 ATTLMLDGKTEA

-857 VSRASCSGA
+857 VSQASCSGA

-877 TATKGVEPK
+877 TATKGVDPK
-886 QVEKVLEEADVPLA
+886 QVEEVLEEADVPLA

-938 DVMHGVVNSLEREPD
+938 DAMRGVVNSLEREPD

>member
-1 MRAEDWTMLAA
+1 MLAA

-33 RKKEAAE
+33 RKKEVAE

-45 AACAEKWARQAR
+45 AACAEKWARQAS
-57 ETSAHAKAQAR
+57 ETSARAKAQAR

-75 LGEDGAATAD
+75 SGKDGTAAAGTA
-85 TTERD
+85 ERD
-90 VTPRDASAEK
+90 ATPRDASAEK
-100 DKRTTETSATASA
+100 GGRAAETSAAATASA
-113 EAHATTSGTPATA
+113 ESRATASGAPATA
-126 AGELAL
+126 AGELAP
-132 AASAVPFVA
+132 AASAAPLVA
-141 NETMPSRVSPVP
+141 DETVPSRVSPVP
-153 SRASHHA
+153 SRASHHTS
-160 RATQDD
+160 ATQDD

-184 PELLDMDE
+184 PELLDMDG

-217 EAHIA
+217 EAHAA

-231 VSSYLARSLDEAGLF
+231 VSSYLARGLDEAGLF
-246 AADADLPGVTV
+246 AADADLPDVTV

-286 EGALNRAL
+286 EGALNRTL

-318 KAPEDGQADG
+318 KAPEDEQADD
-328 TDSSASPADT
+328 TDSAAIPAGT
-338 TDTAIPTEPA
+338 ADTAIPAET
-348 ITTDTAIPTEPEAL
+348 EAL

-398 GTDPIPHANMS
+398 GTDPIPHASMS

-433 LVASFRVNLM
+433 LVANFRVNLM

-465 EELGRIVPASHQMRE
+465 EELGRIVPTSRQMRE
-480 MEATSYALRCVLLL
+480 MEATSYALRCILLL

-507 VFVAVVLDT
+507 VSVAVVLDT

-524 TGDVARRA
+524 TGDVAREA

-542 DAVDTCRQ
+542 DAVAACRQ
-550 LGLTFKLRDGAL
+550 LGLTFKLQDGAL

-620 RELFRELTP
+620 RELFRELTL

-697 NRAHEA
+697 NRAHES

-857 VSRASCSGA
+857 VSQASCSGA

-900 PTEKVVG
+900 PTKKVVG

>member
-75 LGEDGAATAD
+75 LGEDGAATAG

-100 DKRTTETSATASA
+100 DKRTAETSAASTASV
-113 EAHATTSGTPATA
+113 EGHATTSSAPATA

-132 AASAVPFVA
+132 AASAAPLA
-141 NETMPSRVSPVP
+141 ADETVP
-153 SRASHHA
+153 SRAPHHA
-160 RATQDD
+160 TATQDD

-217 EAHIA
+217 EAHAA

-231 VSSYLARSLDEAGLF
+231 VSSYLARGLDEAGLF
-246 AADADLPGVTV
+246 AADADLPDVTV

-272 AQVAWPDMVRVLAI
+272 GQVAWPDMVRVLAI

-294 FAWEHLSAEAEDA
+294 FVWEHLSAEAEDA

-371 ALSTGTP
+371 TLSTGTP

-398 GTDPIPHANMS
+398 GTDPIPHASMS

-433 LVASFRVNLM
+433 LVANFRVNLM

-452 FVPAGA
+452 LVPAGA

-480 MEATSYALRCVLLL
+480 MEATSYALRCILLL

-507 VFVAVVLDT
+507 AFVAVVLDT

-524 TGDVARRA
+524 TGDVAREA

-542 DAVDTCRQ
+542 DAVATCRQ
-550 LGLTFKLRDGAL
+550 LGLTFKLQDGAL

-612 NAHRSEVA
+612 NARRSEVA

-703 VGVLTDALAPIDAL
+703 VGALTDALAPIDAL

-877 TATKGVEPK
+877 TATKGVDPK
-886 QVEKVLEEADVPLA
+886 QVEEVLEGADVPLA

-938 DVMHGVVNSLEREPD
+938 DVMHGVANSLEREPD

>member
-57 ETSAHAKAQAR
+57 ETSAHAEAQAR

-75 LGEDGAATAD
+75 LGEDGAATAG

-100 DKRTTETSATASA
+100 DKRTAETSAASTASV
-113 EAHATTSGTPATA
+113 EGHATTSSAPATA
-126 AGELAL
+126 AVELAL
-132 AASAVPFVA
+132 AASAAALVADETVP
-141 NETMPSRVSPVP
+141 TRVS
-153 SRASHHA
+153 HHTS
-160 RATQDD
+160 ATQDD

-217 EAHIA
+217 EAHAA
-222 DGEGTAPDA
+222 DGEGAAPDA
-231 VSSYLARSLDEAGLF
+231 VSSYLARGLDEAGLF
-246 AADADLPGVTV
+246 AADADLPDVTV

-307 EAALDAQALAL
+307 EPALDAQALAL

-338 TDTAIPTEPA
+338 A
-348 ITTDTAIPTEPEAL
+348 DTAIPTEPEAL

-398 GTDPIPHANMS
+398 GTDPIPHASMS

-433 LVASFRVNLM
+433 LVANFRVNLM

-507 VFVAVVLDT
+507 VSVAVVLDT

-612 NAHRSEVA
+612 NARRSEVA

-629 STEKNVREILGL
+629 STEMNVREILGL

-684 TRACQRA
+684 TRSCQRA

-857 VSRASCSGA
+857 VSQASCSGA

>member
-33 RKKEAAE
+33 RKKEVAE

-45 AACAEKWARQAR
+45 AACAEKCARQAS
-57 ETSAHAKAQAR
+57 ETSARAKAQAR

-75 LGEDGAATAD
+75 SGKDGTAAAGTA
-85 TTERD
+85 ERD
-90 VTPRDASAEK
+90 ATPRDASAEK
-100 DKRTTETSATASA
+100 GGRAAETSATASA

-132 AASAVPFVA
+132 AASAAPFVA
-141 NETMPSRVSPVP
+141 NETMPSRVS
-153 SRASHHA
+153 HHTS
-160 RATQDD
+160 ATQDD

-217 EAHIA
+217 EAHA
-222 DGEGTAPDA
+222 TDGEGTAADA
-231 VSSYLARSLDEAGLF
+231 VSSYLARGLDEAGLF
-246 AADADLPGVTV
+246 AADADLPDVTV

-286 EGALNRAL
+286 EGALNRTL

-318 KAPEDGQADG
+318 KAPEDEQADD
-328 TDSSASPADT
+328 TDSAAIPAGT
-338 TDTAIPTEPA
+338 ADTAIPAET
-348 ITTDTAIPTEPEAL
+348 EAL
-362 AGTPDDAGA
+362 ASTPDDAGDTPSA
-371 ALSTGTP
+371 GTP

-398 GTDPIPHANMS
+398 GTDPIPHASMS

-433 LVASFRVNLM
+433 LVVNFRVNLM

-507 VFVAVVLDT
+507 VSVAVVLDT

-684 TRACQRA
+684 TRSCQRA

-820 AYAFDPQGIGTCY
+820 VYAFDPQGIGTCY

-857 VSRASCSGA
+857 VSQASCSGA

>member
-57 ETSAHAKAQAR
+57 ETSAHAEAQAR

-75 LGEDGAATAD
+75 LGEDGAATAG

-100 DKRTTETSATASA
+100 DKRTAETSAASTASV
-113 EAHATTSGTPATA
+113 EGHATTSGAPATA
-126 AGELAL
+126 AVELAL
-132 AASAVPFVA
+132 AASAAALVA
-141 NETMPSRVSPVP
+141 DETMPTRVS
-153 SRASHHA
+153 HHTS
-160 RATQDD
+160 ATQDD

-217 EAHIA
+217 EAHAA

-231 VSSYLARSLDEAGLF
+231 VSSYLARGLDEAGLF
-246 AADADLPGVTV
+246 AADADLPDVTV

-338 TDTAIPTEPA
+338 ADTAIPAET
-348 ITTDTAIPTEPEAL
+348 EAL
-362 AGTPDDAGA
+362 ASTPDDAGDTPSA
-371 ALSTGTP
+371 GTP

-398 GTDPIPHANMS
+398 GTDPIPHASMS

-433 LVASFRVNLM
+433 LVVNFRVNLM

-480 MEATSYALRCVLLL
+480 MEATNYALRCVLLL

-507 VFVAVVLDT
+507 VSVAVVLDT

-568 FSLDDERFCPSTRYA
+568 FSLDDERFCPSTRFA

-697 NRAHEA
+697 NSAHEA

-734 VARTLYNRLLAKP
+734 VARTLFNRLLAKP
-747 GVTVRLVPDA
+747 GVTVRLVPNA

-857 VSRASCSGA
+857 VSQASCSGA

-938 DVMHGVVNSLEREPD
+938 DVMRGVVNSLEREPD

>member
-57 ETSAHAKAQAR
+57 ETSARAKAQAR

-75 LGEDGAATAD
+75 SGKDG
-85 TTERD
+85 
-90 VTPRDASAEK
+90 
-100 DKRTTETSATASA
+100 
-113 EAHATTSGTPATA
+113 TA
-126 AGELAL
+126 AGGLAL
-132 AASAVPFVA
+132 AASAAPLA
-141 NETMPSRVSPVP
+141 ADETVP
-153 SRASHHA
+153 SRAPHHA
-160 RATQDD
+160 TATQDD

-176 PSGEVAPA
+176 PSEEVAPA

-217 EAHIA
+217 EAHVA

-246 AADADLPGVTV
+246 AADADLPDVTV

-272 AQVAWPDMVRVLAI
+272 GQVAWPDMVRVLAI

-307 EAALDAQALAL
+307 EADLDAQALAL

-338 TDTAIPTEPA
+338 TDTAIPTE
-348 ITTDTAIPTEPEAL
+348 TEAL
-362 AGTPDDAGA
+362 ASTPDDAGDTPSA
-371 ALSTGTP
+371 GTP

-398 GTDPIPHANMS
+398 GTDPIPHASMS

-433 LVASFRVNLM
+433 LVVNFRVNLM

-458 QPASVWS
+458 QPASAWS

-507 VFVAVVLDT
+507 VSVAVVLDT

-684 TRACQRA
+684 TRSCQRA

>member
-75 LGEDGAATAD
+75 LGEDGAATAG

-100 DKRTTETSATASA
+100 DKRTAETSAASTASV
-113 EAHATTSGTPATA
+113 EGHATTSGTPATA

-132 AASAVPFVA
+132 AASAAALVADETVP
-141 NETMPSRVSPVP
+141 TRVS
-153 SRASHHA
+153 HHTS
-160 RATQDD
+160 ATQDD

-217 EAHIA
+217 EAHAA

-231 VSSYLARSLDEAGLF
+231 VSSYLARGLDEAGLF
-246 AADADLPGVTV
+246 AADADLPDVTV

-318 KAPEDGQADG
+318 KAPEDEQADD
-328 TDSSASPADT
+328 TDSAAIPAGT
-338 TDTAIPTEPA
+338 ADTAIPAET
-348 ITTDTAIPTEPEAL
+348 EAL
-362 AGTPDDAGA
+362 ASTPDDAGDTPSA
-371 ALSTGTP
+371 GTP

-385 FNQALVSSIAAQV
+385 FNQALVSPIAAQV
-398 GTDPIPHANMS
+398 GTDPIPHASMS

-433 LVASFRVNLM
+433 LVVNFRVNLM

-480 MEATSYALRCVLLL
+480 MEATNYALRCVLLL

-507 VFVAVVLDT
+507 VSVAVVLDT

-684 TRACQRA
+684 TRSCQRA

-765 ATALMLDGKTEA
+765 ATTLMLDGKTEA

-857 VSRASCSGA
+857 VSQASCSGA

-877 TATKGVEPK
+877 TATKGVDPK
-886 QVEKVLEEADVPLA
+886 QVEEVLEEADVPLA

-938 DVMHGVVNSLEREPD
+938 DVMRGVVNSLEREPD

>member
-57 ETSAHAKAQAR
+57 ETSARAKAQAR

-75 LGEDGAATAD
+75 SGKDG
-85 TTERD
+85 
-90 VTPRDASAEK
+90 
-100 DKRTTETSATASA
+100 
-113 EAHATTSGTPATA
+113 TA

-132 AASAVPFVA
+132 AASAAPFVA
-141 NETMPSRVSPVP
+141 NETMPSRVS
-153 SRASHHA
+153 HHTS
-160 RATQDD
+160 ATQDD

-217 EAHIA
+217 EAHAA

-231 VSSYLARSLDEAGLF
+231 VSSYLARGLDEAGLF
-246 AADADLPGVTV
+246 AADADLPDVTV

-272 AQVAWPDMVRVLAI
+272 GQVAWPDMVRVLAI

-307 EAALDAQALAL
+307 EADLDAQALAL

-338 TDTAIPTEPA
+338 TDTAIPTE
-348 ITTDTAIPTEPEAL
+348 TEAL
-362 AGTPDDAGA
+362 ASTPDDAGDTPSA
-371 ALSTGTP
+371 GTP

-398 GTDPIPHANMS
+398 GTDPIPHASMS

-433 LVASFRVNLM
+433 LVVNFRVNLM

-507 VFVAVVLDT
+507 VSVTVVLDT

-684 TRACQRA
+684 TRSCQRA

-806 GRQDEAARELRHYL
+806 GRQDEAARELHHYL
-820 AYAFDPQGIGTCY
+820 AFAFDPQGIGTCY
-833 YRLAFMEWH
+833 YRLAFMEWQ

-877 TATKGVEPK
+877 TATKGVDPK
-886 QVEKVLEEADVPLA
+886 QVEEVLEEADVPLA

-907 VLVEAAQAATDAEVF
+907 VLAEAAQAATDAEVF

-938 DVMHGVVNSLEREPD
+938 DVMHGVANSLEREPD

>member
-1 MRAEDWTMLAA
+1 MRAEDWMMLAA

-57 ETSAHAKAQAR
+57 ETSAHAKARAR

-75 LGEDGAATAD
+75 LGEDGAATAG

-100 DKRTTETSATASA
+100 DKRTAETSAASTASV
-113 EAHATTSGTPATA
+113 EGHATTSGAPATA
-126 AGELAL
+126 AVELAL
-132 AASAVPFVA
+132 AASAAALVADETVP
-141 NETMPSRVSPVP
+141 TRVS
-153 SRASHHA
+153 HHTS
-160 RATQDD
+160 ATQDD

-217 EAHIA
+217 EAHAA

-231 VSSYLARSLDEAGLF
+231 VSSYLARGLDEAGLF
-246 AADADLPGVTV
+246 AADADLPDVTV

-338 TDTAIPTEPA
+338 ADTA

-362 AGTPDDAGA
+362 AGTPDDAGV

-398 GTDPIPHANMS
+398 GTDPIPHASMS

-433 LVASFRVNLM
+433 LVANFRVNLM

-524 TGDVARRA
+524 TGDVVREA

-542 DAVDTCRQ
+542 DAVAACRQ
-550 LGLTFKLRDGAL
+550 LGLTFKLQDGAL

-612 NAHRSEVA
+612 NARRSEVA

-629 STEKNVREILGL
+629 STEMNVREILGL

-697 NRAHEA
+697 NSAHEA

-734 VARTLYNRLLAKP
+734 VARTLFNRLLAKP
-747 GVTVRLVPDA
+747 GVTVRLVPNA

-857 VSRASCSGA
+857 VSQASCSGA

-938 DVMHGVVNSLEREPD
+938 DVMRGVVNSLEREPD

>member
-75 LGEDGAATAD
+75 LGEDGAATAG

-100 DKRTTETSATASA
+100 DKRAAETSAASTASV
-113 EAHATTSGTPATA
+113 EGHATTSGTPATA

-132 AASAVPFVA
+132 AASAAALVADETVP
-141 NETMPSRVSPVP
+141 TRVS
-153 SRASHHA
+153 HHTS
-160 RATQDD
+160 ATQDD

-217 EAHIA
+217 EAHAA

-231 VSSYLARSLDEAGLF
+231 VSSYLARGLDEAGLF
-246 AADADLPGVTV
+246 AADADLPDVTV

-318 KAPEDGQADG
+318 KAPEDEQADD
-328 TDSSASPADT
+328 TDSAAIPAGT
-338 TDTAIPTEPA
+338 ADTAIPAET
-348 ITTDTAIPTEPEAL
+348 EAL
-362 AGTPDDAGA
+362 ASTPDDAGDTPSA
-371 ALSTGTP
+371 GTP

-398 GTDPIPHANMS
+398 GTDPIPHASMS

-433 LVASFRVNLM
+433 LVVNFRVNLM

-480 MEATSYALRCVLLL
+480 MEATNYALRCVLLL

-507 VFVAVVLDT
+507 VSVAVVLDT

-684 TRACQRA
+684 TRSCQRA

-765 ATALMLDGKTEA
+765 ATTLMLDGKTEA

-857 VSRASCSGA
+857 VSQASCSGA

-877 TATKGVEPK
+877 TATKGVDPK
-886 QVEKVLEEADVPLA
+886 QVEEVLEEADVPLA

-938 DVMHGVVNSLEREPD
+938 DVMRGVVNSLEREPD

>member
-57 ETSAHAKAQAR
+57 ETSARAKAQAR

-75 LGEDGAATAD
+75 SGKDG
-85 TTERD
+85 
-90 VTPRDASAEK
+90 
-100 DKRTTETSATASA
+100 
-113 EAHATTSGTPATA
+113 TA

-132 AASAVPFVA
+132 AASAAPFVA
-141 NETMPSRVSPVP
+141 NETMPSRVS
-153 SRASHHA
+153 HHTS
-160 RATQDD
+160 ATQDD

-192 LAHTLLHADDAIAEL
+192 LAHTLLHAADAIAEL

-217 EAHIA
+217 EAHA
-222 DGEGTAPDA
+222 TDGEGTAADA
-231 VSSYLARSLDEAGLF
+231 VSSYLARGLDEAGLF
-246 AADADLPGVTV
+246 AADADLPDVTV

-286 EGALNRAL
+286 EGALNRTL

-318 KAPEDGQADG
+318 KAPEDEQADD
-328 TDSSASPADT
+328 TDSAAIPAGT
-338 TDTAIPTEPA
+338 ADTAIPAET
-348 ITTDTAIPTEPEAL
+348 EAL
-362 AGTPDDAGA
+362 ASTPDDAGDTPSA
-371 ALSTGTP
+371 GTP

-398 GTDPIPHANMS
+398 GTDPIPHASMS

-433 LVASFRVNLM
+433 LVVNFRVNLM

-507 VFVAVVLDT
+507 VSVAVVLDT

-684 TRACQRA
+684 TRSCQRA

>member
-57 ETSAHAKAQAR
+57 ETSARAKAQAR

-75 LGEDGAATAD
+75 SGKDG
-85 TTERD
+85 
-90 VTPRDASAEK
+90 
-100 DKRTTETSATASA
+100 
-113 EAHATTSGTPATA
+113 TA
-126 AGELAL
+126 AGGLAL
-132 AASAVPFVA
+132 AASAAPLA
-141 NETMPSRVSPVP
+141 ADETVP
-153 SRASHHA
+153 SRAPHHA
-160 RATQDD
+160 TATQDD

-217 EAHIA
+217 EAHAA

-231 VSSYLARSLDEAGLF
+231 VSSYLARGLDEAGLF
-246 AADADLPGVTV
+246 AADADLPDVTV

-338 TDTAIPTEPA
+338 TDTAIPTEP
-348 ITTDTAIPTEPEAL
+348 EAL
-362 AGTPDDAGA
+362 AGTPDDAGV

-398 GTDPIPHANMS
+398 GTDPIPHASMS

-433 LVASFRVNLM
+433 LVANFRVNLM

-452 FVPAGA
+452 LVPAGA

-507 VFVAVVLDT
+507 AFVAVVLDT

-524 TGDVARRA
+524 TGDVAREA

-542 DAVDTCRQ
+542 DAVATCRQ
-550 LGLTFKLRDGAL
+550 LGLTFKLQDGAL

-691 SQLLER
+691 SQLLES
-697 NRAHEA
+697 NRTHEA
-703 VGVLTDALAPIDAL
+703 VVVLTDALAPIDAL

-747 GVTVRLVPDA
+747 GVTARLVPDA